1 LTLSGVIKNI
11 QALKPTLQQVVELA
25 RNRII
30 RSRELEDLGVPRARL
45 GDLVAEGKL
54 IRIGRGLYTA
64 SDFPITADHSL
75 ALAAKRYPEAVVCL
89 LSAAQ
94 FHGITQEMPA
104 AVWMAVPRSAR
115 VPSPSDFQLRA
126 VRVAND
132 LFPFGIEEHDVEGTP
147 VKIYSVARTV
157 ADCFKFRN
165 RLGIS
170 VAVDVLQIVRFKR
183 AATADQLWDAAKAC
197 RVLNVMRPYFEAIQ

>member
-1 LTLSGVIKNI
+1 MLNPI
-11 QALKPTLQQVVELA
+11 LQRVVESA
-25 RNRII
+25 RNRIV
-30 RSRELEDLGVPRARL
+30 RTRELEELGVARARL
-45 GDLVAEGKL
+45 GELVAEGEL
-54 IRIGRGLYTA
+54 VRVGRGLYTA
-64 SDFPITADHSL
+64 PAFPITENHSL
-75 ALAAKRYPEAVVCL
+75 ALAAKRYPEAVACL

-115 VPSPSDFQLRA
+115 VPRPSDFQLRTI
-126 VRVAND
+126 RVSD
-132 LFPFGIEEHDVEGTP
+132 ELFPFGIEEHEVEGTH

-170 VAVDVLQIVRFKR
+170 VALDVLRIVRFKR
-183 AATADQLWDAAKAC
+183 AATADQLWDAAGAC
-197 RVLNVMRPYFEAIQ
+197 RVLGVMRPYFEATR